1 MERKSRF
8 IGCLLGLAI
17 GDALG
22 APVEFMR
29 RGSFEKVT
37 GMRDGGPFNLK
48 AGQWTDDTSMAL
60 CLADSLIEK
69 GFDPAD
75 QMHRYT
81 RWFRNG
87 YNSVNG
93 RCFDI
98 GMGTRAALIQWE
110 KTGDPFAGNVSPN
123 AAGNGTLM
131 RLAPVPM
138 LYASDPHQAMRQS
151 VIVTRTTHGAP
162 ETIDCSQ
169 IMAAHLCAE
178 FNANDDAEDQPV
190 LGPAGYTNQKTT
202 NIALGTYRDKTEDQ
216 IRGSGYCVESLEASL
231 WCLETSSSFSEA
243 VLKAVNLGDDSDT
256 TGAICGQLA
265 GARYGVEGIP
275 DAWIKQLAMSD
286 AIIERAIKLFELC
299 GRSQPV

>member
-1 MERKSRF
+1 MGRESRF

-22 APVEFMR
+22 APVEFKS
-29 RGSFEKVT
+29 RGTFKKVT
-37 GMRDGGPFNLK
+37 GMQDGGPFNLRE
-48 AGQWTDDTSMAL
+48 GQWTDDTSMAL
-60 CLADSLIEK
+60 CLADSLIER

-75 QMHRYT
+75 QMQRYT
-81 RWFRNG
+81 RWFREG
-87 YNSVNG
+87 YNSVTG

-98 GMGTRAALIQWE
+98 GVGTRAALIRWE
-110 KTGDPFAGNVSPN
+110 KTKDPFAGDVSPH

-131 RLAPVPM
+131 RLAPVAM
-138 LYASDPHQAMRQS
+138 RYANDAHQAMRQAA
-151 VIVTRTTHGAP
+151 VVTRTTHGAP

-178 FNANDDAEDQPV
+178 FNHTDDDEDQPV
-190 LGPAGYTNQKTT
+190 LGPAGYTNQKTM
-202 NIALGTYRDKTEDQ
+202 NIALGTYLDKTQDQ

-275 DAWIKQLAMSD
+275 PDWIKQLAESD
-286 AIIERAIKLFELC
+286 AIIERAVKLYELSPFS
-299 GRSQPV
+299 RSG

>member
-1 MERKSRF
+1 MGRESRF

-22 APVEFMR
+22 APVEFKS
-29 RGSFEKVT
+29 RGTFKKVT
-37 GMRDGGPFNLK
+37 GMQDGGPFNLRE
-48 AGQWTDDTSMAL
+48 GQWTDDTSMAL
-60 CLADSLIEK
+60 CLADSLIER

-75 QMHRYT
+75 QMQRYT
-81 RWFRNG
+81 RWFREG
-87 YNSVNG
+87 YNSVTG

-98 GMGTRAALIQWE
+98 GVGTRAALIRWE
-110 KTGDPFAGNVSPN
+110 KTKDPFAGDVSPH

-131 RLAPVPM
+131 RLAPVAM
-138 LYASDPHQAMRQS
+138 RYANDAHQAMRQAA
-151 VIVTRTTHGAP
+151 VVTRTTHGAP

-178 FNANDDAEDQPV
+178 FNHTDDDEDQPV
-190 LGPAGYTNQKTT
+190 LGPAGYTNQKTM
-202 NIALGTYRDKTEDQ
+202 NIALGTYLDKTQDQ

-275 DAWIKQLAMSD
+275 PDWIKQLAMSD
-286 AIIERAIKLFELC
+286 AIAERAIKLYEL
-299 GRSQPV
+299 SLASEVS